1 MNIARKKY
9 DEHLQWLRELAAK
22 EKLPLSDVLRY
33 TTKTPGRLSDLMA
46 TPEQTEA
53 KLIELGRT
61 PYYEQL
67 IDILINV
74 TESGIEKMA
83 ENKLKKMR
91 QESMAKARKKA
102 EEKKKKDG
110 AEMRD
115 QIFSINSDLLK
126 KPRSEGWKLEVRAN
140 YIANKVGRSE
150 SYVRRIIATPRK
162 IKQV

>member
-33 TTKTPGRLSDLMA
+33 VTKTPGRLSELME

-67 IDILINV
+67 IDTLINV
-74 TESGIEKMA
+74 TESGIERIA
-83 ENKLKKMR
+83 ENRLKKLR
-91 QESMAKARKKA
+91 QESMAKAREKA
-102 EEKKKKDG
+102 EEKKKKGG
-110 AEMRD
+110 AEMLA
-115 QIFSINSDLLK
+115 QILSINSDLLK
-126 KPRSEGWKLEVRAN
+126 KPRSEGWKLDTRAN
-140 YIANKVGRSE
+140 YIAKRVGRSE
-150 SYVRRIIATPRK
+150 SYVRKLIATPRK
-162 IKQV
+162 TKQT